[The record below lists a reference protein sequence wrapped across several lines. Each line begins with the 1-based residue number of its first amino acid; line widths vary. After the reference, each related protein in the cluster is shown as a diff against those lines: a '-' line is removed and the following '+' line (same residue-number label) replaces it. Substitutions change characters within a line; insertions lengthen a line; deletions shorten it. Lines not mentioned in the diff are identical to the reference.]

1 MPHRLRSRPSIFS
14 SVPLRRSWT
23 ALTALS
29 AFYCSRP
36 IVPIG
41 IALFLRQYCGTG
53 RSLRDSV
60 VSTVAALVGMIPAGL
75 VLLTSVV
82 LAVSVIRLARKNAL
96 VQELYSIEMLARVDV
111 LCLDKSNT

>member
-1 MPHRLRSRPSIFS
+1 MDGINRFIRIIARL
-14 SVPLRRSWT
+14 
-23 ALTALS
+23 
-29 AFYCSRP
+29 

-53 RSLRDSV
+53 NSLRDSV
-60 VSTVAALVGMIPAGL
+60 VSTVAALVGMIPEGL

-96 VQELYSIEMLARVDV
+96 VQELYSIEMLARPVRSRKV
-111 LCLDKSNT
+111 RCRQIALFLLPVIQRSR